1 MSRTRAVVL
10 ALLTLALALGAAE
23 MWRTD
28 PSSRTFAL
36 AAGLFFGAVC
46 LASAVQLAPA
56 RAPPVDPD
64 GSTSIPSSP
73 VRAFLYA
80 VGMGAG
86 AAAAYLLA
94 FDTSTPSHPAL
105 TALLVCVSA
114 GCGAI
119 ALYYLFRAMTGD
131 PVYRLDASGI
141 SSSSLRH
148 WSLPWRE
155 IENISTFEIQYVARI
170 ALRPT
175 PAARE
180 RLNWV
185 ERLYGLGVLGV
196 VIGPGAT
203 GLPLSDLERLV
214 RDYWERS
221 RV

>member
-46 LASAVQLAPA
+46 LASAMQLAPA

-64 GSTSIPSSP
+64 GSISIQSSP
-73 VRAFLYA
+73 VRAFLYS

-86 AAAAYLLA
+86 AAAAFLLA
-94 FDTSTPSHPAL
+94 FDTSTPGHPAL
-105 TALLVCVSA
+105 TVLLACVSA
-114 GCGAI
+114 GCSAI

>member
-1 MSRTRAVVL
+1 MSRARAIVL
-10 ALLTLALALGAAE
+10 ALITLALALGAAE

-46 LASAVQLAPA
+46 LASVAQLAPA

-64 GSTSIPSSP
+64 GSISIPSSP

-94 FDTSTPSHPAL
+94 FDTSTPGHPAL
-105 TALLVCVSA
+105 TVLLVCVA
-114 GCGAI
+114 AVCAAI
-119 ALYYLFRAMTGD
+119 ALYYLFRAMNGE
-131 PVYRLDASGI
+131 PVYRLDRSGI

-155 IENISTFEIQYVARI
+155 IEQVSTFEIQYVARI

-196 VIGPGAT
+196 VIGPGPT
-203 GLPLSDLERLV
+203 GLPLSELERLV
-214 RDYWERS
+214 RDYWEWR